1 MISQNIFISGFHFSH
16 FPGNERCKTE
26 NQNGNRKT
34 EKVKHFIFPFLEKQG
49 KKEKKW
55 KNGKRKTFSAFH
67 FCFSFSIF
75 CYPVSCSRKREVFP
89 FLFCIFRFCENGK
102 IGKSKKQKG
111 KIEMQKRLFYVF
123 SFFPFS

>member
-34 EKVKHFIFPFLEKQG
+34 EKVKHFIFPFLEKQE
-49 KKEKKW
+49 KKKKKW
-55 KNGKRKTFSAFH
+55 KNGKRKTF
-67 FCFSFSIF
+67 
-75 CYPVSCSRKREVFP
+75 PVSCSRKREVFP

-102 IGKSKKQKG
+102 IGKSKNRKG
-111 KIEMQKRLFYVF
+111 K
-123 SFFPFS
+123 